1 MAKLDNKT
9 ALITGSDSG
18 MGQAMAEE
26 FARAGANVAIT
37 FHTDE
42 AGAEESRRRVQAAGQ
57 KAIVRQ
63 TDIRDEGSVGRL
75 FEAVSS
81 ELGTPDILVN
91 DAGVGSS
98 GANVAEMTTDEFD
111 LVIKTDLY
119 GPFFCCRE
127 FIRRRK
133 AHGGRGKIINITSVH
148 EAIPSPGNAAYGA
161 AKGGLLTFTRS
172 LALELAPL
180 RINVNAIAPGLI
192 RTPMTAKRTEDPEK
206 MREELPNI
214 PWNRPGEPWEVAR
227 LALYL
232 ASEDSDYVT
241 GQSFTIGSVGAAA
254 RRARAWS
261 CRFEQD
267 GRAACRRTRPL
278 RAACARPRFAGL
290 RREH

>member
-1 MAKLDNKT
+1 L
-9 ALITGSDSG
+9 
-18 MGQAMAEE
+18 
-26 FARAGANVAIT
+26 
-37 FHTDE
+37 
-42 AGAEESRRRVQAAGQ
+42 
-57 KAIVRQ
+57 
-63 TDIRDEGSVGRL
+63 
-75 FEAVSS
+75 
-81 ELGTPDILVN
+81 
-91 DAGVGSS
+91 
-98 GANVAEMTTDEFD
+98 
-111 LVIKTDLY
+111 
-119 GPFFCCRE
+119 
-127 FIRRRK
+127 K

-241 GQSFTIGSVGAAA
+241 GQSFTIDGGLVMNWGQGA
-254 RRARAWS
+254 
-261 CRFEQD
+261 
-267 GRAACRRTRPL
+267 
-278 RAACARPRFAGL
+278 
-290 RREH
+290 

>member
-1 MAKLDNKT
+1 MAKLDNKI
-9 ALITGSDSG
+9 AVITGSDSG
-18 MGQAMAEE
+18 MGQAIAEE
-26 FARAGANVAIT
+26 FAKAGADVAVT
-37 FHTDE
+37 FHT
-42 AGAEESRRRVQAAGQ
+42 AEESRCRVQAAGRR
-57 KAIVRQ
+57 AIVRQ
-63 TDIRDEGSVGRL
+63 TDVRDEKSVARL

-98 GANVAEMTTDEFD
+98 GANVAEMTTDEFN

-206 MREELPNI
+206 LREELPNI
-214 PWNRPGEPWEVAR
+214 PWNRPGEPREVAR
-227 LALYL
+227 LAVYL

-241 GQSFTIGSVGAAA
+241 GQSFTIDGGLEMNWGQGA
-254 RRARAWS
+254 
-261 CRFEQD
+261 
-267 GRAACRRTRPL
+267 
-278 RAACARPRFAGL
+278 
-290 RREH
+290 